1 MRGYRT
7 DTGTLIIL
15 GIQPDDLLR
24 DIDLDNNILN
34 VGFVNGSR
42 GEELLIT
49 TTHTVYNQITK
60 SFTPSFLK
68 IPMKFTVANVP
79 NDVDEPIQIIIAI
92 NTVPAYDTDN
102 NTCCMLLECQS
113 KRSASSA
120 EEQLIQRLMGEVLC

>member
-7 DTGTLIIL
+7 DIGTLIIL

-34 VGFVNGSR
+34 VTFVNSSR
-42 GEELLIT
+42 GEELLVT
-49 TTHTVYNQITK
+49 TTYTVYNQITK

-68 IPMKFTVANVP
+68 LPIQFTVAHVL
-79 NDVDEPIQIIIAI
+79 NDANKSIQIVIAT
-92 NTVPAYDTDN
+92 NSVPAYDAGSGAYY
-102 NTCCMLLECQS
+102 MLLECQS
-113 KRSASSA
+113 RRSASSA

>member
-15 GIQPDDLLR
+15 SIQPDDLLR

-34 VGFVNGSR
+34 VAFVNGSR

-49 TTHTVYNQITK
+49 TTHTMYNQITK

-68 IPMKFTVANVP
+68 IPMQFTIAHVL
-79 NDVDEPIQIIIAI
+79 NDIDEPIQIIIAT
-92 NTVPAYDTDN
+92 NLVPVYDTGSGAY
-102 NTCCMLLECQS
+102 CMLLECQS
-113 KRSASSA
+113 RRSAFFA